1 MPWLV
6 LDTLGVDSAAF
17 IGGLFLIFVAPSI
30 IGAIAGTW
38 ILWGKQ
44 RSLFLGLLLG
54 FAIGAGGT
62 AVGWGLVVLSDNL
75 APYFVGLTLAIAAL
89 CAVAKY
95 LPGR

>member
-30 IGAIAGTW
+30 IGALSGTW
-38 ILWGKQ
+38 ILWAKE

-62 AVGWGLVVLSDNL
+62 ALGWGLVVLSDRWEL
-75 APYFVGLTLAIAAL
+75 HFVGLTLAVVAL
-89 CAVAKY
+89 FAVAKY
-95 LPGR
+95 LPER